1 MKNLDP
7 AFYNQDRVAY
17 YRQKLLKKNMKPRG
31 IRGSIAS
38 IFELNRDIPDDF
50 FISVDVRSKDGM
62 LISMQT
68 PYMKE
73 VLLEASSGLQS
84 DTVEGVIH
92 EMEYSGKCDIHF
104 VSSFDY
110 ILCRYVPVLVS
121 IIFGRRKTN
130 YAASWQA
137 LFKSFDHTE
146 LWNAFKEI
154 FPGTTLDW
162 SDAEGMSFTESLL
175 HFAREELGEVNLETQ
190 DILSFLRKCDVHF
203 KRSVTALTK
212 NANIVA
218 PEKKERIFPTY

>member
-1 MKNLDP
+1 MKRPAKIIEVFHNRNHNHPRPPPAKPTPASLEKLEQIVRDNPEMGPAKLRNNRNLKNLDP

-50 FISVDVRSKDGM
+50 FISIDVRSKDGM

-92 EMEYSGKCDIHF
+92 ENG
-104 VSSFDY
+104 
-110 ILCRYVPVLVS
+110 
-121 IIFGRRKTN
+121 IFRK
-130 YAASWQA
+130 
-137 LFKSFDHTE
+137 
-146 LWNAFKEI
+146 
-154 FPGTTLDW
+154 
-162 SDAEGMSFTESLL
+162 M
-175 HFAREELGEVNLETQ
+175 
-190 DILSFLRKCDVHF
+190 
-203 KRSVTALTK
+203 
-212 NANIVA
+212 
-218 PEKKERIFPTY
+218 